1 MIMYASLASK
11 TRQRAIDTRHD
22 ATVFYGAS
30 CFPSCNSEL
39 SERQPWKK
47 QTGWEELGEL
57 LRLDSSKSAEHQQ
70 LGLYDHVWPFPW
82 TNQSPD
88 SASAGSRKTFS
99 ARNGFPTPSRLLW
112 SEGLGALGVVQGFWE
127 WLGDRRGSIMLNL
140 SNKYPLLFW
149 FMFFRQAAG
158 MNNAIRSDG
167 MGLVLLNP

>member
-70 LGLYDHVWPFPW
+70 LGLYDHVWPFPR

-112 SEGLGALGVVQGFWE
+112 SEGLGAFGCRAGV
-127 WLGDRRGSIMLNL
+127 LRMTRRQT
-140 SNKYPLLFW
+140 W
-149 FMFFRQAAG
+149 FNHVESLKQIPFVVLIHVFPTGRRDEQ
-158 MNNAIRSDG
+158 AIRSDG

>member
-70 LGLYDHVWPFPW
+70 LGLYDHV
-82 TNQSPD
+82 
-88 SASAGSRKTFS
+88 
-99 ARNGFPTPSRLLW
+99 
-112 SEGLGALGVVQGFWE
+112 
-127 WLGDRRGSIMLNL
+127 
-140 SNKYPLLFW
+140 
-149 FMFFRQAAG
+149 
-158 MNNAIRSDG
+158 
-167 MGLVLLNP
+167 